1 MVQPLIF
8 RGNVSFREVAV
19 CFLNKTAFQVVL
31 LDIFLWG
38 GKGREG
44 VDLAMEGVCSLVHTD
59 DDCLGLRDESLG
71 CFHRDDS
78 NPLFYSYIYI
88 YICVCVI

>member
-1 MVQPLIF
+1 MLASGKYF
-8 RGNVSFREVAV
+8 SG
-19 CFLNKTAFQVVL
+19 CFVGYFSL
-31 LDIFLWG
+31 G

-88 YICVCVI
+88 FFLCVI